1 MYAFEYHRPSSLAE
15 VASLLQSKPEAKLLA
30 GGMTYIPTLKQRL
43 AQPSDVI
50 DLAGISALR
59 RIFVDRGSDLVIG
72 AMTPHAEVAAS
83 KEVREWI
90 PALAEMAEM
99 IGDPQ
104 VRNRGTIGG
113 SIANNDP
120 AADYPAAVVALNA
133 TVHTNKREIAADDF
147 FLGMF
152 ETALEDDEIITEVRF
167 PRPDRAGYAKFRN
180 PASRYAIVGV
190 MVAQAGGA
198 TSVAVTGAGPS
209 VFRLPDFERALAGNF
224 SADAIKDLSVSPAD
238 LNSDIHASAEYR
250 AHLVKVMAQR
260 AVKAAR

>member
-15 VASLLQSKPEAKLLA
+15 VASLLQAKPEAKLLA

-43 AQPSDVI
+43 AQPSDLI
-50 DLAGISALR
+50 DLGGIAELR
-59 RIFVDRGSDLVIG
+59 RIFVDRGSQLVIG

-83 KEVREWI
+83 KEVQEWI

-120 AADYPAAVVALNA
+120 AADYPAAVVGLNA
-133 TVHTNKREIAADDF
+133 TVHTNRRTIAGDDF
-147 FLGMF
+147 FTGLF
-152 ETALEDDEIITEVRF
+152 ETALEDDEIVTEVRF
-167 PRPDRAGYAKFRN
+167 PKAERAGYAKFRN

-190 MVAQAGGA
+190 MVAQTGGQ
-198 TSVAVTGAGPS
+198 TRVAVAGAGPC
-209 VFRLPDFERALAGNF
+209 VFRLPDFEQALAGNF
-224 SADAIKDLSVSPAD
+224 SADAIKDLSVGSAD

-250 AHLVKVMAQR
+250 AHLVRVMAQR
-260 AVKAAR
+260 AVKPAR